1 MFHVVILVHKYDQF
15 SEFKYVLHEISRV
28 WEQQGAR
35 VSVQRGPGPKIDADM
50 CILHADLTVV
60 PDEYMEFVRAY
71 SVCLNHGVGN
81 ISKRAISE
89 NLVTHED
96 AYAGPVIVKSNL
108 NCGGYPEDR
117 LANSEWARRRL
128 GKMQIWRRPRMK
140 AVSGYRIFASA
151 SEVPANVWT
160 NPNLV
165 VERFLPEIRDGKY
178 CLRTW
183 LFLGDRETNSLSYSA
198 DPVVKSGNIL
208 HRETGVEVPEELR
221 RMRRQL
227 GFDFGKFDYAMVDGR
242 VILYDANRTPTFG
255 RFSKEMFSQSILVLS
270 KGIESYIS
278 P

>member
-1 MFHVVILVHKYDQF
+1 MFHVVILVHKYDPF
-15 SEFKYVLHEISRV
+15 GEINYFLHEISRV

-35 VSVQRGPGPKIDADM
+35 VSVQRGPGPKIDADI
-50 CILHADLTVV
+50 CILHVDLTVV
-60 PDEYMEFVRAY
+60 PDEYIEFVRAY
-71 SVCLNHGVGN
+71 PICLNSGVSN
-81 ISKRAISE
+81 ISKRAVSE
-89 NLVTHED
+89 NLVTHAK

-117 LANSEWARRRL
+117 LANSEWARRGL

-140 AVSGYRIFASA
+140 AVPGYRIFASA

-160 NPNLV
+160 NPRLV

-183 LFLGDRETNSLSYSA
+183 VFLGDRETNSLSYAA
-198 DPVVKSGNIL
+198 DPVVKSQNIL

-227 GFDFGKFDYAMVDGR
+227 GFDYGKFDYAIVDGR
-242 VILYDANRTPTFG
+242 VVLYDANRTPTLG
-255 RFSKEMFSQSILVLS
+255 RFSREMFAPSVLLLS